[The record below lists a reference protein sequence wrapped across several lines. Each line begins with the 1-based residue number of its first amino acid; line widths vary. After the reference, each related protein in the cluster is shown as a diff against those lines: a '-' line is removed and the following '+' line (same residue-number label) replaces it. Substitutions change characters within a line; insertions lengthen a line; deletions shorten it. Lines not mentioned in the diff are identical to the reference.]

1 MGNVCG
7 RQASDLDRL
16 EGQFG
21 TKQCTY
27 SPNDCATLA
36 SVVWRILRKGPAS
49 LHIAYAGTFTN
60 NLRSHNTRF
69 RAQPS
74 TEISLDLNPNLRS
87 QNKSTNSYV
96 DARELADG
104 QIRSLEFVQIDDERI
119 VRGLGDALDD
129 LSNNWILT
137 IELDGTHSFTAR
149 PKLENGSLF
158 LYIASHT

>member
-1 MGNVCG
+1 MYLFSEQLRYTCE
-7 RQASDLDRL
+7 RDLENPQERAGEPAHRL
-16 EGQFG
+16 
-21 TKQCTY
+21 CR
-27 SPNDCATLA
+27 A
-36 SVVWRILRKGPAS
+36 
-49 LHIAYAGTFTN
+49 FTN

-104 QIRSLEFVQIDDERI
+104 QIESLEFVQIDDERI
-119 VRGLGDALDD
+119 VLGLSDVLEH
-129 LSNNWILT
+129 LSNNWIVT

-158 LYIASHT
+158 LYIAPQT

>member
-1 MGNVCG
+1 V
-7 RQASDLDRL
+7 L
-16 EGQFG
+16 
-21 TKQCTY
+21 
-27 SPNDCATLA
+27 
-36 SVVWRILRKGPAS
+36 WRILRTGPAS

-69 RAQPS
+69 RAQPA

-104 QIRSLEFVQIDDERI
+104 QIRNLEFIQIDDERI
-119 VRGLGDALDD
+119 VRGLGDALED
-129 LSNNWILT
+129 LSENWILT